1 MPSCIFDI
9 LAPIASINSSAIER
23 ACPKELTPSASIS
36 SVHLILIVLLGGLF
50 IGVGV
55 AYLMHQLRPVFT
67 SARQLTELTQLP
79 VLGVV
84 SMTWLERHK
93 ASERRALW
101 VYSAATAV
109 LLLMAIVMLLT
120 QNLTSQLLHGVMA

>member
-1 MPSCIFDI
+1 
-9 LAPIASINSSAIER
+9 
-23 ACPKELTPSASIS
+23 
-36 SVHLILIVLLGGLF
+36 
-50 IGVGV
+50 
-55 AYLMHQLRPVFT
+55 
-67 SARQLTELTQLP
+67 
-79 VLGVV
+79 
-84 SMTWLERHK
+84 MTWLERHK